1 MAATEVLTLREELIN
16 VQQALVAIERGAQEY
31 TIDDGKKIVRA
42 DLATLYAREKYLLAA
57 IAEEEAGDEYHGL
70 DVTFAA
76 TGTL

>member
-1 MAATEVLTLREELIN
+1 MAATEILTLRQELIN
-16 VQQALVAIERGAQEY
+16 VQQAIVAIEKGAQEY

-42 DLATLYAREKYLLAA
+42 DLATLYAREKYLLATIA
-57 IAEEEAGDEYHGL
+57 AEEADDGYHGL